1 MRSVAV
7 GVAAM
12 CALAGLAAVAAA
24 SPTRSLDGRGNNVR
38 HPTWGQAGARYLRI
52 APPAY
57 ADGIGRMVPG
67 RPARF
72 ISNRIFNDVGQN
84 LFSENDVTQW
94 GWVWGQFLDH
104 DFGLRDE
111 RVIEIEPIGF
121 SAADPLEG
129 FRNDFNAIDFWRT
142 PPAPDTGVTS
152 PRQYVNRLSSYI
164 DASNVYGI
172 TAKRLDWLR
181 VGTVNGRP
189 ADNSPKLLLTNGYL
203 PRVGARGDPK
213 NAPATDLFGALVA
226 TPQNAIVAGDTRANG
241 NVGLTAVHTLFAR
254 EHNRI
259 VHLLPSSLSA
269 ERRFQIARRVVGA
282 EEQYITYAQFLP
294 ALGVS
299 LHPYHGYDRAAN
311 ASLSNE
317 FAEVGFRAHSM
328 INGDLHV
335 TQRSSRWSA
344 PLLADFA
351 SGGINVTAHDGL
363 VTLDIP
369 LVVALGNP
377 TLLERV
383 GVGPVSQALA
393 SEREYN
399 NDEQIDDALRSV
411 LFRVPKPGVTDPRA
425 CELPVV
431 DPRCFTGVQDLGAVD
446 VQRARDHGIP
456 MYNALR
462 QAYGLAPKGSFGE
475 ITGESNDPADG
486 SLLNT
491 PAGLAF
497 VELRDRNGNPIP
509 LGGPSAQ
516 ENAVT
521 GVRRTSLAARLQAIY
536 GDVGKLDAFVGMMCE
551 RHVPGTEF
559 GDLQL
564 AIWQRQ
570 FEALRDGDRFFY
582 ANDSALADIKRRYG
596 ISFRRTLAQVI
607 EQNSDGHVQSN
618 VFRMDSHPVSPR
630 GRLFR

>member
-1 MRSVAV
+1 
-7 GVAAM
+7 
-12 CALAGLAAVAAA
+12 
-24 SPTRSLDGRGNNVR
+24 
-38 HPTWGQAGARYLRI
+38 
-52 APPAY
+52 
-57 ADGIGRMVPG
+57 
-67 RPARF
+67 
-72 ISNRIFNDVGQN
+72 
-84 LFSENDVTQW
+84 
-94 GWVWGQFLDH
+94 
-104 DFGLRDE
+104 
-111 RVIEIEPIGF
+111 
-121 SAADPLEG
+121 
-129 FRNDFNAIDFWRT
+129 
-142 PPAPDTGVTS
+142 
-152 PRQYVNRLSSYI
+152 
-164 DASNVYGI
+164 
-172 TAKRLDWLR
+172 
-181 VGTVNGRP
+181 
-189 ADNSPKLLLTNGYL
+189 
-203 PRVGARGDPK
+203 
-213 NAPATDLFGALVA
+213 
-226 TPQNAIVAGDTRANG
+226 
-241 NVGLTAVHTLFAR
+241 
-254 EHNRI
+254 
-259 VHLLPSSLSA
+259 
-269 ERRFQIARRVVGA
+269 
-282 EEQYITYAQFLP
+282 
-294 ALGVS
+294 
-299 LHPYHGYDRAAN
+299 
-311 ASLSNE
+311 
-317 FAEVGFRAHSM
+317 
-328 INGDLHV
+328 
-335 TQRSSRWSA
+335 
-344 PLLADFA
+344 
-351 SGGINVTAHDGL
+351 
-363 VTLDIP
+363 
-369 LVVALGNP
+369 
-377 TLLERV
+377 
-383 GVGPVSQALA
+383 
-393 SEREYN
+393 
-399 NDEQIDDALRSV
+399 
-411 LFRVPKPGVTDPRA
+411 
-425 CELPVV
+425 VV

-630 GRLFR
+630 VRLFR